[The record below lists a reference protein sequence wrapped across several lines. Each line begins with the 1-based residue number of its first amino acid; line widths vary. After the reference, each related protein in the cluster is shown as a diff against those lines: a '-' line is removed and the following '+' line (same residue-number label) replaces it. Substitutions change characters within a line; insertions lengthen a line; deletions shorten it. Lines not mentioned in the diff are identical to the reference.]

1 MRPLG
6 PKDIVVGMIACYD
19 KATFRRTANA
29 VEINAKAKKAKVKS
43 LLCPS
48 SQTNDNVWHTKKRS
62 FRWHFL
68 PVANTLR
75 LRHRI
80 PPLEFGK

>member
-1 MRPLG
+1 MRTLG
-6 PKDIVVGMIACYD
+6 SKDIVAGIMACYD

-48 SQTNDNVWHTKKRS
+48 SQTNNNVWHIRKQA
-62 FRWHFL
+62 FRWNFL
-68 PVANTLR
+68 LVTNTLR
-75 LRHRI
+75 LYHRI
-80 PPLEFGK
+80 PT